1 MSPNAPKPIDGKT
14 RRLTAVMFTDIVG
27 YTALMQNDEQKAA
40 AQRTRHRSVFTE
52 NHQQHTGEILQY
64 FGDGTLSV
72 FPSAVEA
79 VACAVAIQQRLNV
92 TDGIPLR
99 IGIHL
104 GDIVFDGTEIYGD
117 GVNVAARVESMGVAG
132 GVLISGKLND
142 ELRNQQHLT
151 TTSLGL
157 FHLKNVTDPL
167 AIFAV
172 TNPGLVVP
180 QRHELRGKQTVAEHT
195 VAVLPFVNRSPDPDA
210 EYLSDGMT
218 EEIINALSTI
228 EPLRVTS
235 RTSSFFYKNKQVPLP
250 QIGRE
255 LRVAYVVEGSVRLAG
270 DRMRVATTLVDVRED
285 VPLWSQTLDRRLDDI
300 FAIQDE
306 VSLLVADRLREHIGH
321 FDIEEQLV
329 PALPISVDNYQ
340 RYLQGRFHLLKMS
353 PSEIE
358 HGMDILREI
367 VADQPDFP
375 LAHLG
380 LHLGYTLLA
389 TLGLMPAPE
398 AFAAGHPYLAKAIE
412 LDDSLPEVQLN
423 LAYQSFLQ
431 AWDLP
436 TTYRHLQKSFE
447 RRPSVEYY
455 QSMASTIV
463 TEGKLQAA
471 HNYIDIALQLD
482 PFSAIN
488 YHLKG
493 FIYYVQEQY
502 AAAIQCYE
510 KSLELKP
517 DAHVS
522 LPELGQALILS
533 GQYER
538 ALDFFQQLPVP
549 EDDLMK
555 LGGITMVYALT
566 ATHQAQAGL
575 EQLERA
581 LDGPQMDRAMNLLP
595 LCHTLLGNEAEA
607 LDLLEK
613 GVDMRLPMM
622 VYTQIHPMLKTLR
635 DLPRFQELT
644 QRILGQSP
652 LVSSPP
658 RKYKKALLDQEDTD
672 RYKIEL
678 DQLMEK
684 EQLFLEPDLSL
695 RRLAERLDL
704 PPNYLSQLLN
714 EGFGQNFA
722 EYVNTYR
729 VAAFKDK
736 VIDPAYQHLTL
747 LGLAYESGF
756 NSKTTF
762 NTFFKKV
769 AGMTPA
775 TYRKE
780 QLSR

>member
-1 MSPNAPKPIDGKT
+1 MPTQPAE
-14 RRLTAVMFTDIVG
+14 RRLAAVMFTDIVG
-27 YTALMQNDEQKAA
+27 YTALMQSDERKAA
-40 AQRTRHRSVFTE
+40 AQRELHRRVFQETHDK
-52 NHQQHTGEILQY
+52 HQGKILQY
-64 FGDGTLSV
+64 FGDGTLST
-72 FPSAVEA
+72 FRSGVEA
-79 VACAVAIQQRLNV
+79 VACGIAIQQALNEPG
-92 TDGIPLR
+92 GIPLR
-99 IGIHL
+99 IGIHT

-157 FHLKNVTDPL
+157 FHLKNVADPL

-172 TNPGLVVP
+172 TNPGLLVP

-195 VAVLPFVNRSPDPDA
+195 VAVLPFVNRSSDPDA

-270 DRMRVATTLVDVRED
+270 DRMRVAATLVDVRED

-321 FDIEEQLV
+321 FDIDEQLV
-329 PALPISVDNYQ
+329 PALPVSVDNYQ

-353 PSEIE
+353 PSEIKR
-358 HGMDILREI
+358 GMNILGEI
-367 VADQPDFP
+367 VVAQPDFP

-380 LHLGYTLLA
+380 LHLGYTLMA
-389 TLGLMPAPE
+389 TLGLMPASE

-412 LDDSLPEVQLN
+412 LDDSLAEVQLN

-436 TTYRHLQKSFE
+436 ATYRHLQQSFE

-493 FIYYVQEQY
+493 FIYYIQEQY

-510 KSLELKP
+510 RSLELKP

-533 GQYER
+533 GQYQR
-538 ALDFFQQLPVP
+538 ALDFFQELPLP
-549 EDDLMK
+549 EDDLTK

-566 ATHQAQAGL
+566 DPGRAQAGVKRL
-575 EQLERA
+575 EQALE
-581 LDGPQMDRAMNLLP
+581 GPQMDRAINLLP
-595 LCHTLLGNEAEA
+595 LCHTLLGNETEA

-613 GVDMRLPMM
+613 GVDLRLPMM
-622 VYTQIHPMLKTLR
+622 VYTQIHPILKPLR
-635 DLPRFQELT
+635 GLPRFRELT
-644 QRILGQSP
+644 QRIFGQSP
-652 LVSSPP
+652 LITSPA
-658 RKYKKALLDQEDTD
+658 RKYKKALLDQDEID
-672 RYKIEL
+672 RYKTEM
-678 DQLMEK
+678 DRLMGK

-695 RRLAERLDL
+695 RRLAEWLDL

-736 VIDPAYQHLTL
+736 VTDPAYQHLTL
-747 LGLAYESGF
+747 LGVAYESGF

-769 AGMTPA
+769 MGMTPA
-775 TYRKE
+775 AYRKE
-780 QLSR
+780 QLKQ